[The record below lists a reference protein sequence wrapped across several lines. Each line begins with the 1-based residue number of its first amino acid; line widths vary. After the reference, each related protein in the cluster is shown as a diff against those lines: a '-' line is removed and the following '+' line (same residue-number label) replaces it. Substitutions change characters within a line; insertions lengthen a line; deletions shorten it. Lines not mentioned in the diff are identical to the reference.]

1 MSMYYD
7 KKAATE
13 HKKSTVKSLIGL
25 IDAINDVPLD
35 DNGDSGT
42 FSLED
47 GTEVR
52 LNFKIENGIS
62 KTTIILGSGDT
73 KYFSI
78 EELDGEKLWLLS

>member
-1 MSMYYD
+1 MYYD

-13 HKKSTVKSLIGL
+13 HKKSTVKSLVGL

>member
-13 HKKSTVKSLIGL
+13 HKKSTVKSLVGL

>member
-1 MSMYYD
+1 MYYD